1 MLLLRRDDRKVIAT
15 AAHDSAEARALSKVM
30 FARMRELEEG
40 THEYQYVRNT
50 LIELNLTLV
59 RFAARRFQ
67 SRNSQLDDIMQVGTI
82 GLIKAVDRFDIQRGV
97 EFTSFALPTIV
108 GEMKRFFRDT
118 SWAAHVPRRL
128 QEARIGIARAT
139 ESLGKQLGRDPTIP
153 ELAAELQVTEAEIIE
168 ARTATDNAYT
178 ASSLDATVD
187 DDGVEST
194 LTAHLGRMDPSL
206 ERVDDL
212 VSLKPLIAGLDERDR
227 TILSLR
233 FGAELTQTE
242 IADRI
247 GVSQMH
253 VCRIL
258 KRILSTLRD
267 GLLAEAPAPAPD
279 NRAVQPTS

>member
-153 ELAAELQVTEAEIIE
+153 ELAAELQVTEAEITE